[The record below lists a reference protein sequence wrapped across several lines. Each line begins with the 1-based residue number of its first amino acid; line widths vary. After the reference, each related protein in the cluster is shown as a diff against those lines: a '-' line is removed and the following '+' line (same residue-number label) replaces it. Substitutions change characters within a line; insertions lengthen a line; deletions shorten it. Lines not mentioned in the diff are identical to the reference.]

1 MRFNSLKELEEHIFL
16 CDVKLADLKNELES
30 YYEELKKLGLFN
42 PLKKDIK
49 DKVKKIKKTTKELE
63 NEKEE
68 TLKIFNKYTTFK
80 YNVFLEFL
88 AKYISLVEKEEYV
101 VKNVHESRD
110 IGGRY
115 TDIRDTYFKII
126 TTLDNVERMS
136 KQKEKCYHGADTS
149 NINNYLRAC
158 IDDKYLALYAEESY
172 TLLEGTKLNNFF
184 CKYPYLKELA
194 YEIVDTICKNP
205 MLTDRDILN
214 AMLEKPYEK
223 KLNK

>member
-1 MRFNSLKELEEHIFL
+1 MKFNSLKELEEHIFL
-16 CDVKLADLKNELES
+16 CDVKLADLKTELDS
-30 YYEELKKLGLFN
+30 HYEKLRKLGLFN

-49 DKVKKIKKTTKELE
+49 DEVKKIKKSTKELKQ
-63 NEKEE
+63 N
-68 TLKIFNKYTTFK
+68 KIESLEVFDKCTTFK
-80 YNVFLEFL
+80 YNIFLDFL

-101 VKNVHESRD
+101 IKDVHEAVD
-110 IGGRY
+110 LGGRY
-115 TDIRDTYFKII
+115 SDIRDTYFKII

-136 KQKEKCYHGADTS
+136 KQKEKCYHSADTS
-149 NINNYLRAC
+149 DINKFLRAC
-158 IDDKYLALYAEESY
+158 IDDKYLALYAEDNY
-172 TLLEGTKLNNFF
+172 TLLEGTKLNRYF

-194 YEIVDTICKNP
+194 YEIVDLTLKNP